1 MKHVVFYSGGG
12 GSWATAKRVIE
23 KYGQEDTILLFT
35 DTLIED
41 QDLYRFMIE
50 TAFQLY
56 GKKASVP
63 TEKLV
68 EASNIEVRR
77 KQLIELRDQVKLHLS
92 NFIWIADGRTPWEV
106 FKDVR
111 WLGNSRIAQCS
122 HKLKQDV
129 ARKWIVK
136 NFKPEEVVLYLGI
149 DFMES
154 NRTKSVIRNWDPY
167 VCEFPL
173 MDKPYLYKQ
182 DIFDM
187 LEAEG
192 IEQPRMYKMGF
203 SHNNCGGCCVRGGQG
218 HWVTTLTNFPERFNE
233 VENFEKEMSD
243 FLQKDVT
250 MLTKN
255 KNKVKSNFSL
265 TNLRILHE
273 EKSKEVDMDD
283 IGGCGCFSDA
293 G

>member
-1 MKHVVFYSGGG
+1 VKHVVFYSGGG
-12 GSWATAKRVIE
+12 GSWATAKRVMA
-23 KYGQEDTILLFT
+23 KHGPEDTILLFT

-68 EASNIEVRR
+68 EASNIDLRR
-77 KQLIELRDQVKLHLS
+77 KQLNELKDQVTGHLS
-92 NFIWIADGRTPWEV
+92 NFVWLADGRSPWEV
-106 FKDVR
+106 FKEVR

-129 ARKWIVK
+129 ARKWIVE

-154 NRTKSVIRNWDPY
+154 HRTAAVTRNWDPY
-167 VCEFPL
+167 VCEYPL

-182 DIFDM
+182 DILTQ
-187 LEAEG
+187 LEAEE
-192 IEQPRMYKMGF
+192 IELPRMYKMGF
-203 SHNNCGGCCVRGGQG
+203 SHNNCGGCCVKGGQA
-218 HWVTTLTNFPERFNE
+218 HWINTLNNFPERYAE
-233 VENFEKEMSD
+233 VESFEKEMSE
-243 FLQKDVT
+243 FLKKDVT
-250 MLTKN
+250 MLTKT
-255 KNKVKSNFSL
+255 KNKVKSNLSL
-265 TNLRILHE
+265 ENLRILRGE
-273 EKSKEVDMDD
+273 RSKEVDMDD
-283 IGGCGCFSDA
+283 IGGCGCFSDVE
-293 G
+293 